1 MHTCYAQGEG
11 GKLSKKCE
19 FIFQEG
25 NMAVPSVASVLQA
38 VRTSFSASFGN
49 VVFGMEDGTVSIFGL
64 VFGVAASAATSRV
77 VLLAGSTGAAAAA
90 IAMMAGTYLDALS
103 TRGQARARIA
113 EMKRAIEQHRPS
125 ELAGVRERLRG
136 VGLDDQD
143 SGAIVDVLD
152 RHPDLLLQVQTA
164 FELQIAGDDRRSPL
178 VQSLWMFFAD
188 LLAAFIPV
196 IPFAFFSLDTARI
209 VSISITA
216 ILLLLLGVARGVVA
230 KSSILRGVLE
240 TLGIATAAAIT
251 GYFIGKLVTL

>member
-1 MHTCYAQGEG
+1 
-11 GKLSKKCE
+11 
-19 FIFQEG
+19 
-25 NMAVPSVASVLQA
+25 MAVPSVTALLQA

-64 VFGVAASAATSRV
+64 VFGVAASAANSRV

-113 EMKRAIEQHRPS
+113 SEKQAIEQNRPS
-125 ELAGVRERLRG
+125 ELAKVMERLHR
-136 VGLDDQD
+136 VGLDDRD
-143 SGAIVDVLD
+143 SIAIIDVLD
-152 RHPDLLLQVQTA
+152 RHPDLLLQVETA
-164 FELQIAGDDRRSPL
+164 FELQIAGDDQRSPL

-216 ILLLLLGVARGVVA
+216 ILLLLLGIARGIVA
-230 KSSILRGVLE
+230 KSSLLRGALE

-251 GYFIGKLVTL
+251 GFFIGRLVTL

>member
-1 MHTCYAQGEG
+1 
-11 GKLSKKCE
+11 
-19 FIFQEG
+19 
-25 NMAVPSVASVLQA
+25 MAVPSVASILQA

-64 VFGVAASAATSRV
+64 VFGVAASAANSRV

-103 TRGQARARIA
+103 TRDQAQARIA
-113 EMKRAIEQHRPS
+113 AKKQAIEQNRPS
-125 ELAGVRERLRG
+125 ELAEVIEWLRE
-136 VGLDDQD
+136 VGLDDKD
-143 SGAIVDVLD
+143 IGSIIDVLD
-152 RHPDLLLQVQTA
+152 RRPDLLLKVKTA
-164 FELQIAGDDRRSPL
+164 FELQIAGDDQRSPL

-216 ILLLLLGVARGVVA
+216 ILLLLLGVARGIVA
-230 KSSILRGVLE
+230 KSSILRGALE

>member
-1 MHTCYAQGEG
+1 
-11 GKLSKKCE
+11 
-19 FIFQEG
+19 
-25 NMAVPSVASVLQA
+25 MAVPTITALLQT

-64 VFGVAASAATSRV
+64 VFGVAASAANSRV

-113 EMKRAIEQHRPS
+113 NAKQAIEQNRPS
-125 ELAGVRERLRG
+125 ELAKVMERLHR
-136 VGLDDQD
+136 VGLDDRD
-143 SGAIVDVLD
+143 SSAIIDVLD
-152 RHPDLLLQVQTA
+152 RHPDLLLQVETA
-164 FELQIAGDDRRSPL
+164 FELQIAGDDQQSPL

-216 ILLLLLGVARGVVA
+216 ILLLLLGIARGIVA
-230 KSSILRGVLE
+230 KSSLLRGALE
-240 TLGIATAAAIT
+240 TLGIATAAIT

>member
-1 MHTCYAQGEG
+1 
-11 GKLSKKCE
+11 
-19 FIFQEG
+19 
-25 NMAVPSVASVLQA
+25 MAVPTITALLQT

-64 VFGVAASAATSRV
+64 VFGVAASAANSRV

-113 EMKRAIEQHRPS
+113 NAKQAIEQNRPS
-125 ELAGVRERLRG
+125 ELAKVMERLYR
-136 VGLDDQD
+136 VGLDDRD
-143 SGAIVDVLD
+143 SSAIIDVLD
-152 RHPDLLLQVQTA
+152 RHPDLLLQVETA
-164 FELQIAGDDRRSPL
+164 FELQIAGDDQQSPL

-216 ILLLLLGVARGVVA
+216 ILLLLLGIARGIVA
-230 KSSILRGVLE
+230 KSSLLRGALE
-240 TLGIATAAAIT
+240 TSGIATAAAIT
-251 GYFIGKLVTL
+251 GFFIGRLVTL

>member
-1 MHTCYAQGEG
+1 
-11 GKLSKKCE
+11 
-19 FIFQEG
+19 
-25 NMAVPSVASVLQA
+25 MAVPSVASILQA

-64 VFGVAASAATSRV
+64 VFGVAASAADSRV

-103 TRGQARARIA
+103 TRGQAKARIA
-113 EMKRAIEQHRPS
+113 QKKQEIEQNRLS
-125 ELAGVRERLRG
+125 ELQKVMGSLRG
-136 VGLDDQD
+136 VGLDDKD
-143 SGAIVDVLD
+143 IDAVVDVLD
-152 RHPDLLLQVQTA
+152 RYPDLLLKVVTA
-164 FELQIAGDDRRSPL
+164 FELQIAGDDQRSPL

-196 IPFAFFSLDTARI
+196 IPFAFFSLATARI
-209 VSISITA
+209 VSISITT
-216 ILLLLLGVARGVVA
+216 ILLLLLGVARGIVA
-230 KSSILRGVLE
+230 KSSILRGALE